1 MDRLKEFAQKLNG
14 VEYMEIPEELIS
26 YAKQNGI
33 VIVSGASDDLCELEG
48 AIREEFGCYGGGVG
62 YLDEEGNVCEEIK
75 AENTYKRITAV
86 WCGDGEGGFAWTYNT
101 DIPHEDFEMYD
112 GDEKYCRGFVFYL
125 DSLKTKHG
133 DFLRLVKENP
143 DLPIVAMV
151 DSEVVAD
158 EGYSWWL
165 GSFKSASVDE
175 YVSVEIHGDN
185 VFFTRD
191 RQDELE
197 EHFFDRIINEWEG
210 EELTDDEVKQR
221 AHDWAE
227 SLSWTKAV
235 IVWIGLPEV

>member
-33 VIVSGASDDLCELEG
+33 VIVSGASDDLCELDG
-48 AIREEFGCYGGGVG
+48 AIREEFGCYNGGVG
-62 YLDEEGNVCEEIK
+62 YLDEEGNICEEIK

-86 WCGDGEGGFAWTYNT
+86 WCGDGKDGFTWTYNT

-143 DLPIVAMV
+143 DLPIVAAV
-151 DSEVVAD
+151 DSDVVCGEGYGWWFGAFGLAEKGAYVCVEMRGESRLFTKDDQEEIEEYFAD
-158 EGYSWWL
+158 EM
-165 GSFKSASVDE
+165 ASEEEFDLHGI
-175 YVSVEIHGDN
+175 EIEKLAH
-185 VFFTRD
+185 
-191 RQDELE
+191 EKAEALPWIE
-197 EHFFDRIINEWEG
+197 AII
-210 EELTDDEVKQR
+210 VR
-221 AHDWAE
+221 
-227 SLSWTKAV
+227 
-235 IVWIGLPEV
+235 IGLPEV